1 MNGWGNALWA
11 AIDVPE
17 ESAIFQSS
25 QRGYYAQLNAH
36 FGRGWIAQL
45 PRSHFTGIVRYGL
58 VDFDADINGDSHR
71 RLSLGL
77 NFRPEEE
84 AVFKVDYQR
93 NWQRDAFDN
102 LVRGAAFLFSAATY
116 F

>member
-1 MNGWGNALWA
+1 MVL
-11 AIDVPE
+11 
-17 ESAIFQSS
+17 
-25 QRGYYAQLNAH
+25 
-36 FGRGWIAQL
+36 
-45 PRSHFTGIVRYGL
+45 YGL
-58 VDFDADINGDSHR
+58 VDFDADIDGDSQR